1 MTQFGGDR
9 SQTEEAAGNSCSS
22 FRQGGRLVQPTIRLS
37 CRPPLRSATASDP
50 ISLPSKQV
58 RFSACYFAH
67 SDFASTTL
75 FATSDNKR
83 IWTGKRR
90 KAAGGKKTT
99 TKGARNISSAR
110 LPSPSPLSPSSK
122 AVPPPS
128 SLPFHPRQSTPRLQE
143 FTCFPRLSSAASRH
157 LKAAPCFPPLRFE
170 GYHRLHPLSP
180 AATMTNVSCTRQC
193 RPGISASPARCH
205 GGPSVPPSLS
215 CRIQPCCRR
224 RKVLWKEEVPLPHRS
239 TNNKYQ
245 PVQRLISFQ

>member
-1 MTQFGGDR
+1 MRPSISWCRHTDNGWCRLRQLLMTQFGGDR

-83 IWTGKRR
+83 IWTGERR

-110 LPSPSPLSPSSK
+110 LPSPSPLFPLLESSPPSLLVAFSPTPVNST
-122 AVPPPS
+122 ATGVYLFPS
-128 SLPFHPRQSTPRLQE
+128 SLICSLKTFKS
-143 FTCFPRLSSAASRH
+143 CSVFPSSAVW
-157 LKAAPCFPPLRFE
+157 
-170 GYHRLHPLSP
+170 RLLQT
-180 AATMTNVSCTRQC
+180 A
-193 RPGISASPARCH
+193 
-205 GGPSVPPSLS
+205 PSLS
-215 CRIQPCCRR
+215 SS
-224 RKVLWKEEVPLPHRS
+224 H
-239 TNNKYQ
+239 ND
-245 PVQRLISFQ
+245 